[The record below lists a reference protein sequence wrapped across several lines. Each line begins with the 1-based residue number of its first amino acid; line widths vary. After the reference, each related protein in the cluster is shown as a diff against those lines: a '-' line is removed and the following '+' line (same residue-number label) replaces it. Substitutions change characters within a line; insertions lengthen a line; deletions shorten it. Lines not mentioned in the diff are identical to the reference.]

1 MDLDRLVT
9 EADPARRI
17 PLSGPDSPEAARLYQ
32 QITSHRAAAPPQA
45 RQRPRRPRPARP
57 LLLTSATSAVLA
69 AGLAVALMVT
79 SGAARPP
86 GSGASQ
92 AFGPASTAA
101 AVLRNAALGAL
112 AVPAATPRPD
122 QFVHSKMYSTMT
134 CLPKPPAGHADR
146 LTGVDQAWRSVSGT
160 RADMGSGTG
169 SESSQTRG
177 HGAGSRPEP
186 ACRSGRVFPPSLTE
200 PHLSRC
206 PCTPADFAAYLPGM
220 PTRPAGLRAWLDRRY
235 HVSPGPAGV
244 IYLLGITASILS
256 TDYLTPAQHVAMYE
270 LLARTPGL
278 KVVPKAST
286 LLGRTGVGVRW
297 TVRTGA
303 ANNRPVTNTFTLVF
317 NRKTYQLL
325 GMNWNLG
332 DATGGEALIKLAIVN
347 KAGQLP

>member
-9 EADPARRI
+9 EADPAGRI

-32 QITSHRAAAPPQA
+32 QITSDGAAAPPQA
-45 RQRPRRPRPARP
+45 RRRARRPRPARP
-57 LLLTSATSAVLA
+57 LLLTGATSAVLA

-86 GSGASQ
+86 GSGTSP
-92 AFGPASTAA
+92 AFAPASTAA
-101 AVLRNAALGAL
+101 AVLHNAALAAL
-112 AVPAATPRPD
+112 AVPAVTPRPD
-122 QFVHSKMYSTMT
+122 QFVYSKMYGIMT
-134 CLPKPPAGHADR
+134 CLPKPPTRHGDR
-146 LTGVDQAWRSVSGT
+146 LSGVDQGWQSVSGT
-160 RADMGSGTG
+160 RFGGGSGTA
-169 SESSQTRG
+169 SISLQSRG
-177 HGAGSRPEP
+177 HGTGLEP
-186 ACRSGRVFPPSLTE
+186 TCKSSRVFPPSLTD
-200 PHLSRC
+200 PRAIRC

-220 PTRPAGLRAWLDRRY
+220 PTRPAELRAWLDRRY
-235 HVSPGPAGV
+235 RVSPGPAGV

-278 KVVPKAST
+278 KVMPKAST
-286 LLGRTGVGVRW
+286 VLGRTGVGVRW

-332 DATGGEALIKLAIVN
+332 DATGGEALIKLAIV
-347 KAGQLP
+347 KKIGQLP